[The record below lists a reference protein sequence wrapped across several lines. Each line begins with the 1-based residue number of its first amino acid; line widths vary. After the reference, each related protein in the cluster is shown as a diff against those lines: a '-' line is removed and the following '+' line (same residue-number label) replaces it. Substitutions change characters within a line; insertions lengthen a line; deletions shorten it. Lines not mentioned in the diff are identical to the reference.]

1 LICTTSD
8 TGVARSSG
16 GCFNPRSDGLEGR
29 RAWCPSADAFQG
41 YWLGKQLNKKN
52 AGERL
57 RPGNYLVKGLPVKA
71 VGRWAAL
78 CRPRPGSTLCRHRPW
93 RQAVARSAGGRP
105 SADRGRVAPCVGIDL
120 QDSPRPIKANY
131 HSGSHVAS
139 SLLYTL
145 RQAYREAHRGLWR
158 LS

>member
-71 VGRWAAL
+71 V
-78 CRPRPGSTLCRHRPW
+78 
-93 RQAVARSAGGRP
+93 ARSAGGRP